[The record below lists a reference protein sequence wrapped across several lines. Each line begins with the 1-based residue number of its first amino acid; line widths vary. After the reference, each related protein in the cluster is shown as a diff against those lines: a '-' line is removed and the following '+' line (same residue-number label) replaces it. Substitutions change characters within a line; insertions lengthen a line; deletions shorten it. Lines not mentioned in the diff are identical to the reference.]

1 MFFAFDFDNELE
13 FENRLFQV
21 MEVNMK
27 PKSLLRFVVLH
38 NVQTPI
44 LDEALADDNAH
55 VEGGLNVED
64 CSQVSLLVLVISEQT
79 ATIEPLDGG
88 LCSMKIFGWHV
99 RCSGLPPPEP
109 HILPLQEH
117 AIHYGHLLV
126 STTLS
131 RHHPLSMCTASQVR
145 AQQRRL
151 QVRREQRYNFVGEAA
166 EA

>member
-1 MFFAFDFDNELE
+1 MFFAVHFDNELE
-13 FENRLFQV
+13 FENRLLQV
-21 MEVNMK
+21 MEVNLK
-27 PKSLLRFVVLH
+27 PKSLLRVVVLH
-38 NVQTPI
+38 NVRWQTPI

-55 VEGGLNVED
+55 VDGGLNVED

-109 HILPLQEH
+109 HILPLQEY

-131 RHHPLSMCTASQVR
+131 RHHPLSMC
-145 AQQRRL
+145 L
-151 QVRREQRYNFVGEAA
+151 NDIL
-166 EA
+166 